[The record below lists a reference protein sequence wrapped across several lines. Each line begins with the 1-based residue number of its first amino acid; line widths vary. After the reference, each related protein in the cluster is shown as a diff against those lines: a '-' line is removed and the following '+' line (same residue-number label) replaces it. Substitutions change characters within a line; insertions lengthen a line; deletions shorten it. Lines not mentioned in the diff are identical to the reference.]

1 MPSSQQLVWACIIC
15 YRVPLSALLPLLEVL
30 GDQADTVLLLDNS
43 PEWEGGLAQVSGPH
57 VKYIPLS
64 HNMGTAG
71 ALNHAWRLAIDAGAT
86 SMISFDQD
94 SLPHRGMVSHMLNAL
109 ETLKQTAPSIG
120 AIGPSRVDPR
130 SGKTMRVRK
139 PVAYLRVHR
148 RSDASQ
154 AVQVDHLITSGCLI
168 TTDVFQRVGP
178 FREDLF
184 LDYVDI
190 EWSLRAR
197 ALGYPLF
204 LDTGTAMDHTIGDSI
219 ISIAGRTLPVHQAL
233 RSYLLLRN
241 HLLLWHSS
249 SAGICWLLGDL
260 RQVILKSL
268 ALLVLRP
275 KRLERLRWMAKGIWH
290 GIRGKGGAP

>member
-1 MPSSQQLVWACIIC
+1 
-15 YRVPLSALLPLLEVL
+15 
-30 GDQADTVLLLDNS
+30 
-43 PEWEGGLAQVSGPH
+43 
-57 VKYIPLS
+57 
-64 HNMGTAG
+64 
-71 ALNHAWRLAIDAGAT
+71 
-86 SMISFDQD
+86 
-94 SLPHRGMVSHMLNAL
+94 MLNAL

-197 ALGYPLF
+197 ALGYPLY